1 MREALGRAAAVAKG
15 ALGISSETCAE
26 SGKERRTATS
36 APPAEIL
43 RAVANSRNSFP
54 FSSRLRTNT
63 GMARGSRVHLRR
75 SVSGFRRFNPAPWI
89 RTYARESRIWGAK
102 PHTRM
107 GRLQVKHP
115 QMWDVS
121 LKTTLLRRRLHG
133 PAFAF
138 YTPIEPICP
147 ASGKGYNCKLFLLDG
162 QLYAFF
168 VDREK
173 GVTYHLDIPAFIQ
186 AS

>member
-1 MREALGRAAAVAKG
+1 MREALGSAAAVAKG

-63 GMARGSRVHLRR
+63 GMARGRRVHLRR

-102 PHTRM
+102 PHTRL

-121 LKTTLLRRRLHG
+121 LKATLVTAVIAWACFRL
-133 PAFAF
+133 
-138 YTPIEPICP
+138 
-147 ASGKGYNCKLFLLDG
+147 
-162 QLYAFF
+162 LYARRIDLCR
-168 VDREK
+168 VWN
-173 GVTYHLDIPAFIQ
+173 GLQLQAFSARWPIVCIFR
-186 AS
+186 

>member
-63 GMARGSRVHLRR
+63 GMARGRRVHLRR

-89 RTYARESRIWGAK
+89 RTYAPKSRIWGAK
-102 PHTRM
+102 PHMRL
-107 GRLQVKHP
+107 GRLHIKHR
-115 QMWDVS
+115 QLRDVS
-121 LKTTLLRRRLHG
+121 MKTTLLQPRLYG
-133 PAFAF
+133 LAFAF
-138 YTPIEPICP
+138 CTPVKPICP
-147 ASGKGYNCKLFLLDG
+147 ASGKGYNCKLFPLDD
-162 QLYAFF
+162 QLCAFF

>member
-1 MREALGRAAAVAKG
+1 MREALGSAAAVAKG

-26 SGKERRTATS
+26 SGKERRTATK

-43 RAVANSRNSFP
+43 RAVANSRNSLP

-63 GMARGSRVHLRR
+63 GIARGRRVHLRR

-107 GRLQVKHP
+107 GRLQVKRP
-115 QMWDVS
+115 QMRDVS
-121 LKTTLLRRRLHG
+121 MKTPYYGGDCMGLLSPFIRPSNRFVPR
-133 PAFAF
+133 PKRV
-138 YTPIEPICP
+138 TT
-147 ASGKGYNCKLFLLDG
+147 ASFFCSIANCMHFSLTGKK
-162 QLYAFF
+162 A
-168 VDREK
+168 
-173 GVTYHLDIPAFIQ
+173 
-186 AS
+186 